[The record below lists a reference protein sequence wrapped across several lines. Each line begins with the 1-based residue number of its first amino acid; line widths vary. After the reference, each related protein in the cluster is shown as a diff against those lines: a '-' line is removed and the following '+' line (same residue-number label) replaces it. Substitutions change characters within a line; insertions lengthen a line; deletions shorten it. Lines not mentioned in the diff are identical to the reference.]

1 MGLEQEMSFVKPPVV
16 VALRTNTRILLE
28 THRGFGSKALLSDA
42 SFFFFFAFVFILFY
56 YFLFFYFFIVVGF
69 VIH

>member
-1 MGLEQEMSFVKPPVV
+1 MGLEQKMSFVKPPVV
-16 VALRTNTRILLE
+16 AALRTNTRILLE
-28 THRGFGSKALLSDA
+28 TCRGFGSKALLSDA
-42 SFFFFFAFVFILFY
+42 SFFFFAFVFILFY